1 MTMAI
6 LTVPDRDE
14 KSTTKKGNQMAYAKC
29 RLLPQK
35 FQDSFRKLLSP
46 LVKQF
51 SRWGLS
57 PNYFTVAGV
66 IITTFGA
73 AAFIAG
79 FIRLAGILILLGG
92 LCDTIDG
99 LLARTT
105 GKASRFGA
113 LLDSTVDRY
122 AEFIMFFGI
131 AAYFFY
137 SDDFGTAAGTFLALC
152 GSFMVSYSR
161 ARAESLGLDAKIG
174 FMQRPER
181 IVLIGLSAI
190 IHLNTF
196 KLAIWLVAIL
206 ANLTALQR
214 IHFGYKQ
221 DSTELK
227 EDVIFKK

>member
-1 MTMAI
+1 
-6 LTVPDRDE
+6 
-14 KSTTKKGNQMAYAKC
+14 MAYSSQ
-29 RLLPQK
+29 RLLPQNLQNG
-35 FQDSFRKLLSP
+35 FIKLLSP
-46 LVKQF
+46 MVKVF

-57 PNYFTVAGV
+57 PNSFTIAGV
-66 IITTFGA
+66 ILTSIGA
-73 AAFIAG
+73 AAFLMG

-137 SDDFGTAAGTFLALC
+137 IDDYGTAAGTFLALG

-161 ARAESLGLDAKIG
+161 ARAESLGLEAKIG
-174 FMQRPER
+174 IMQRPER
-181 IVLIGLSAI
+181 IVLIGLGAI
-190 IHLNTF
+190 IHMNAF
-196 KLAIWLVAIL
+196 KLAIWLVAFF
-206 ANLTALQR
+206 ANFTALQR
-214 IHFGYKQ
+214 IRFAFKQ
-221 DSTELK
+221 DSAELK
-227 EDVIFKK
+227 KEMIIKT